1 MQRVLNFSAYADRN
15 YWTTTGWEDDA
26 VSNFDEGARGRVEG
40 RAGDAR
46 RHGEGAR
53 AATAG
58 FGEAV

>member
-1 MQRVLNFSAYADRN
+1 MRVLKFRVYANRN

-26 VSNFDEGARGRVEG
+26 VSNFDESAGGRVEG

-46 RHGEGAR
+46 GHGEGAR
-53 AATAG
+53 AAAVG